1 MSTVGGLRPEGIST
15 PSNPYQVRVADSLD
29 QACAATGLTDAELA
43 EMLGR
48 ATDVSIPTAE
58 LGAWRTGQREF
69 PAWVIPALSDAA
81 GLEQRRGRWV
91 RRRGGVARASL
102 PVTAVLVGMAVAG
115 LVWGS
120 LASHPAPAGSGLA
133 SRIGTVG
140 GIPASRSWAG
150 SITPSPT
157 AAAGSLQ
164 RGVPV
169 ANATPAGA
177 QTPPALSAGTMN
189 SSGTLFGSGSRLAT
203 PTPTATPA
211 ATAAAPAPAPTSAA
225 TPAATPEATPVP
237 TPVATPTLV
246 PATPAPTLAPVAPSP
261 SPSPIRGI
269 VGGLLG
275 QLGL

>member
-157 AAAGSLQ
+157 AAAGSPQ

-203 PTPTATPA
+203 PTPT
-211 ATAAAPAPAPTSAA
+211 PTA